1 MKKITFTTLGIL
13 LMSSI
18 SFSQSIENTTTS
30 TDSTVTS
37 PKKNAEIK
45 RGATIDRS
53 NIKVISISPTTP
65 ASTPV
70 VKEEEVAPVTPSKNQ
85 PKKK

>member
-1 MKKITFTTLGIL
+1 
-13 LMSSI
+13 MSNI
-18 SFSQSIENTTTS
+18 SFSQTTENSVTIA
-30 TDSTVTS
+30 DSSVTS

-53 NIKVISISPTTP
+53 NIKVITVSPTTP

-70 VKEEEVAPVTPSKNQ
+70 VKEEEVTPVSPIKKQ